1 MTAKPNCT
9 RRGRRARGK
18 LEKRW
23 RMLVPMCCSVGRP
36 QPSYFWRISAEDSGH
51 YSFCSADLQRRVALL
66 VVHRLFQWENHQ
78 VSAQT
83 RDQDR
88 WPVFVVS
95 DLNSDDTARREH
107 LNIGLEVAG
116 AFFYFGKFPENLA
129 ARVDDGRLIFCAAQ
143 SLSPSV
149 EQWIGRFHTLRRR
162 LRAIKF
168 RTPFRR

>member
-9 RRGRRARGK
+9 WRGRRAGGE

-23 RMLVPMCCSVGRP
+23 RMLAPMCCSVGCP
-36 QPSYFWRISAEDSGH
+36 QPRYPRGFSAGDDGH
-51 YSFCSADLQRRVALL
+51 YSAGFADLQGGVALL
-66 VVHRLFQWENHQ
+66 VIDRLFQWENNQ

-83 RDQDR
+83 RNQDR
-88 WPVFVVS
+88 RPVFVVS
-95 DLNSDDTARREH
+95 DLNGDDTARREH
-107 LNIGLEVAG
+107 LNVRLEVAG
-116 AFFYFGKFPENLA
+116 AFFYIGKFPEKLA
-129 ARVDDGRLIFCAAQ
+129 ARVDDGRPIFCAAQ

-149 EQWIGRFHTLRRR
+149 EQWIGRFHTLRGR

>member
-1 MTAKPNCT
+1 
-9 RRGRRARGK
+9 
-18 LEKRW
+18 
-23 RMLVPMCCSVGRP
+23 
-36 QPSYFWRISAEDSGH
+36 
-51 YSFCSADLQRRVALL
+51 
-66 VVHRLFQWENHQ
+66 

-95 DLNSDDTARREH
+95 DLNGDDTARREH
-107 LNIGLEVAG
+107 LNVRLEVAG
-116 AFFYFGKFPENLA
+116 AFFYIGKFPEKLA
-129 ARVDDGRLIFCAAQ
+129 ARVDDGRPIFCAAQ

-149 EQWIGRFHTLRRR
+149 EQWIGRFHTLRGR